1 MTVVAVLESRWT
13 RLNTKRRQRSLY
25 GSEHTVLQVVVDALP
40 KVRELFWM
48 EQVVSGMMSD

>member
-1 MTVVAVLESRWT
+1 MTVAAVLESRWT
-13 RLNTKRRQRSLY
+13 RLNTKRRERSLY
-25 GSEHTVLQVVVDALP
+25 GSEHTVLQVVEDALP